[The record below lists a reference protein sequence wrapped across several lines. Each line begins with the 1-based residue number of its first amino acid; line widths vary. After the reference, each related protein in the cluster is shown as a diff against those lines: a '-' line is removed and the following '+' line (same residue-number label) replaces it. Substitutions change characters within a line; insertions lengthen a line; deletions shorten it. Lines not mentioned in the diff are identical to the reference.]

1 MKSYKSTTYVTLSK
15 ASNFSSILQECIW
28 LAKMKWNSYTI
39 AFDEGALAIDQQ
51 LARQCAEYPC
61 FTKASSRYGPQR
73 ADKTCKSHTC
83 MNHPK
88 RIYHIECV
96 KTGGPEPKD
105 WLPYQ
110 NYTQLKGFFV
120 ECPTNCWDESHHQ
133 KRTSTRAR
141 RIAKLLLQG
150 CSSGKTPI
158 LLAPKILTVDHLE
171 FFLHGC
177 RVSYRTRKVVSH
189 DTCNYLK
196 SPCDSAR
203 FESSPMS
210 SWLATLVL

>member
-1 MKSYKSTTYVTLSK
+1 MSK
-15 ASNFSSILQECIW
+15 L
-28 LAKMKWNSYTI
+28 
-39 AFDEGALAIDQQ
+39 GALN
-51 LARQCAEYPC
+51 
-61 FTKASSRYGPQR
+61 K
-73 ADKTCKSHTC
+73 
-83 MNHPK
+83 
-88 RIYHIECV
+88 
-96 KTGGPEPKD
+96 KD

-171 FFLHGC
+171 FFLPGC
-177 RVSYRTRKVVSH
+177 RVSYQTRKVVSH

-210 SWLATLVL
+210 SWLATLVTIQICCNSWQHSRFVVGLSHYWYFKGHFGTHLLTTWTDQA